1 MKTLWEE
8 VNSPD
13 VAIYWPALI
22 VWLCFAA
29 VAAVAAFLVHSTLFH
44 DQSPAVKYTVVA
56 LTCPDQQG
64 ARRDAETGPEVS
76 HNAI

>member
-22 VWLCFAA
+22 FWLCFAA
-29 VAAVAAFLVHSTLFH
+29 VAAFFVHSTLFH

-56 LTCPDQQG
+56 LACTNQQD
-64 ARRDAETGPEVS
+64 ARLDAETGPEVS